1 MQTFVLVLIVAL
13 VVHDSGLWHESA
25 GSAAASFSVHW
36 SAASMLTLV
45 LLPKAIL
52 LAIYALQARR
62 TSTLLNTAQRE
73 RAMRRLDRLS
83 SLVRSGTL
91 ALYMMDL
98 FVLDWLGF
106 VRSWVGDRVLI
117 DEVLTLLPSL
127 TVAAGLWWLYEPVD
141 RALRFG
147 AITAHPRTRAG
158 YVLSQARLHVALP
171 LLPMLAVLGWSEGV
185 RAFAAGPGGRW
196 TGLSGAGV
204 AVLSLVGSM
213 SVLLLSPLML
223 RHVWDTV
230 ELDSGELRDRLV
242 AMCQLHRVRV
252 RRVLKWRTGWNMAN
266 AGVMGVI
273 APVRYV
279 LLTDAL
285 LETMPPRQIEAVMAH
300 ELAHVKRGHMIW
312 LLVAALAELAA
323 AEALW
328 RWVMEFSIDTLR
340 SEALLPAWADVPARQ
355 DVALAVL
362 ALSTWAM
369 CFGWA
374 SRRFERQADTFA
386 VQHLSRQIA
395 RAGGMDDQRTIITP
409 DATDAM
415 VNALQTVADLNGIPT
430 NRRSWRH
437 GSIAWRQKYLR
448 SLVGQ
453 GVSSQRID
461 RIMPWI
467 HVAHLVMLVCV
478 LA

>member
-13 VVHDSGLWHESA
+13 VLHDSGLWHESA
-25 GSAAASFSVHW
+25 DSFAGSSSLAW
-36 SAASMLTLV
+36 GPGSMLTLV
-45 LLPKAIL
+45 LLPKLIL
-52 LAIYALQARR
+52 LTIYALQVRR
-62 TSTLLNTAQRE
+62 TRALLNTPRRE
-73 RAMRRLDRLS
+73 RAIRRLDRLS
-83 SLVRSGTL
+83 SLVRTGTL
-91 ALYMMDL
+91 ALYLTDL

-117 DEVLTLLPSL
+117 DEVITLLPALS
-127 TVAAGLWWLYEPVD
+127 VALGLWWLYEPVD
-141 RALRFG
+141 RALHSVVI
-147 AITAHPRTRAG
+147 AHHPRTRAS
-158 YVLSQARLHVALP
+158 YVLSQARLHAALP

-185 RAFAAGPGGRW
+185 RAFAAGPGGKW
-196 TGLSGAGV
+196 LGLSGTAV
-204 AVLSLVGSM
+204 PVLSLAGSL

-223 RHVWDTV
+223 RHVWDTA
-230 ELDSGELRDRLV
+230 ELETGELRDRLV

-252 RRVLKWRTGWNMAN
+252 RRVLKWHTGWNMAN
-266 AGVMGVI
+266 AGVMGVV

-300 ELAHVKRGHMIW
+300 ELAHVKRGHMVW

-328 RWVMEFSIDTLR
+328 RWVLDVLVDTLR
-340 SEALLPAWADVPARQ
+340 SEALLPAWADGPVRIDA
-355 DVALAVL
+355 ALAVL
-362 ALSTWAM
+362 ALATWAL

-395 RAGGMDDQRTIITP
+395 RAAGMDDQRTIITS
-409 DATDAM
+409 DAAGAM
-415 VNALQTVADLNGIPT
+415 IDALQTVAELNGIPT
-430 NRRSWRH
+430 TRRSWRH
-437 GSIAWRQKYLR
+437 GSIAWRQRHLL

-453 GVSSQRID
+453 DANSQRID
-461 RIMPWI
+461 RLMPWI
-467 HVAHLVMLVCV
+467 HVAHVAMLVCV